1 MEDPAVFFCKCGLDE
16 FIDLFGGFLGSNHLG
31 NRFAF
36 LLE

>member
-1 MEDPAVFFCKCGLDE
+1 MEDPAVFFCKSGLNE
-16 FIDLFGGFLGSNHLG
+16 LIDLFGGFLGSNHLR